1 MKKRV
6 FCVVDAR
13 AALVCGTGVL
23 LILLIS
29 KSAAAQEVYRCKA
42 PDGRVLFS
50 DAPCPSASKAERMV
64 VTPNSLDHGGA
75 REQQLLIENQRLKE
89 QIRTQQ
95 ALQIPPPSPAEPPKR
110 AERID
115 SIECQKARRDY
126 EVTANS
132 SSSKKR
138 VIEAKRAAM
147 YGICGIREP
156 DRTDVRINNE
166 VNIGTPTYRR

>member
-1 MKKRV
+1 MKKRF
-6 FCVVDAR
+6 FCIVAER
-13 AALVCGTGVL
+13 AALVCGTGL
-23 LILLIS
+23 LILLNS
-29 KSAAAQEVYRCKA
+29 TSVVAQEVYRCKA
-42 PDGRVLFS
+42 PDGRVSFS
-50 DAPCPSASKAERMV
+50 DAPCPSASKAERLV

-89 QIRTQQ
+89 QLRTQQ
-95 ALQIPPPSPAEPPKR
+95 ALQVAPPSPSEPPKR

-115 SIECQKARRDY
+115 SIECQRARRDY

-132 SSSKKR
+132 SSNKKR

-147 YGICGIREP
+147 YGICGMREP

-166 VNIGTPTYRR
+166 VNINTPTYRR